1 MSWQPAAA
9 ERLAAIAERAGRWRA
24 NGWIFA
30 DQKRRIE
37 TAAAGPWRRHSL
49 PLAITFFLLTCLGVT
64 AFSIFLELIHL
75 PYGPITLVVC
85 LTCAELLIYFYHFE
99 RTGVESALWI
109 AGLFAFIISLPSQQK
124 PEAILA
130 FAAAALVAG
139 ARLRNAVFIALAA
152 VLVDVY
158 IDTKT
163 HDPRPTIAFALIVTA
178 GAAIALL
185 RTWRRPS
192 TELMLSLLVVV
203 MPATAYLST
212 KVGIP
217 IGIAGVVLLA
227 AGFVIRHRAFLISGA
242 LAIALA
248 TYELQERIAWSV
260 EVKLMVAGAIVFAIA
275 VLLARLWRHNTRG
288 FVTEKTAERFEVMQI
303 AGAIHVSGA
312 PAPAPAQ
319 PHMEPG
325 GGSFGGGGATGD
337 V

>member
-1 MSWQPAAA
+1 
-9 ERLAAIAERAGRWRA
+9 
-24 NGWIFA
+24 
-30 DQKRRIE
+30 
-37 TAAAGPWRRHSL
+37 
-49 PLAITFFLLTCLGVT
+49 
-64 AFSIFLELIHL
+64 
-75 PYGPITLVVC
+75 
-85 LTCAELLIYFYHFE
+85 
-99 RTGVESALWI
+99 VESALWI
-109 AGLFAFIISLPSQQK
+109 AGLFAFIISLPSQHK

-130 FAAAALVAG
+130 FAGAAMLAG

-178 GAAIALL
+178 VAAIALV

-217 IGIAGVVLLA
+217 IGIAGVLLLA
-227 AGFVIRHRAFLISGA
+227 EGLVIRHRALLISGGI
-242 LAIALA
+242 AIALA
-248 TYELQERIAWSV
+248 TYDLQERIAWSV
-260 EVKLMVAGAIVFAIA
+260 EMKLIVGGA
-275 VLLARLWRHNTRG
+275 VLFAVAVVLSRLWRNNKQG
-288 FVTEKTAERFEVMQI
+288 FVTEKIAERFEAMQMV
-303 AGAIHVSGA
+303 GAIQVSA
-312 PAPAPAQ
+312 APTPAPQ
-319 PHMEPG
+319 SHLDPG